1 MGYDIKLVN
10 LTINGNT
17 VTDYTTVAETYISYN
32 WSIWFKNIWY
42 IRDHDGSSSNAIY
55 TSLNSAISVLEN
67 EEIKTGV
74 PDPMNSGWGFGI
86 ANINNNMSENRESP
100 LMSEPERKSI
110 FLYHLKNLLALAIRY
125 PNAYWITDSN
135 YAKSINHVRIGTV
148 LLSELDDDYTDDA
161 DVDTNETY
169 PFTYFRHPVKG
180 NIKVSTFDDCMEIFG
195 ILRMQGNQNANSWKS
210 LAFKMRD
217 APRIGSKI

>member
-10 LTINGNT
+10 LTINSNT
-17 VTDYTTVAETYISYN
+17 VTDYTTVAETYMSYN

-42 IRDHDGSSSNAIY
+42 IRDYDGYSSNVIY

-86 ANINNNMSENRESP
+86 ANINKNMSENRDSP

-135 YAKSINHVRIGTV
+135 YAKSINHVRLGTV
-148 LLSELDDDYTDDA
+148 LLFELDDDYTDVDA
-161 DVDTNETY
+161 NETY
-169 PFTYFRHPVKG
+169 PFAYFRHPVKG

-195 ILRMQGNQNANSWKS
+195 ILRMQGDHNANSWKT
-210 LAFKMRD
+210 LAFQMHD
-217 APRIGSKI
+217 APYIGSKI